1 MKPNSELPTWNLISD
16 TDRGGEATTSFSA
29 PSNFCFADELPL
41 RVRTIDFTK
50 PPIEFEISLAP
61 SITEKDEAL
70 TFTPAKVSWKPAGKS
85 VEVVVQQ
92 GSKLHHFVLD
102 RDFPFL
108 LREWTMPDGS
118 KLKMKRGLKAD
129 YWNYG
134 RNGDRESALK
144 NPMLQHP
151 D

>member
-1 MKPNSELPTWNLISD
+1 
-16 TDRGGEATTSFSA
+16 
-29 PSNFCFADELPL
+29 
-41 RVRTIDFTK
+41 VRTIDFTK

-70 TFTPAKVSWKPAGKS
+70 TFTSAKVSWKPAEKS
-85 VEVVVQQ
+85 VEVAVQQ
-92 GSKLHHFVLD
+92 GSKSHHFVLD

-108 LREWTMPDGS
+108 LREWMMPDGS
-118 KLKMKRGLKAD
+118 KLRMKRGLKAD

-134 RNGDRESALK
+134 RNGDRERALK